1 MGVASAGSNIITST
15 ALALAGVFALAM
27 ALRARALPQP
37 LPPAMAS
44 LASVALVVL
53 AVDEGLEVHDRAGR
67 WLYNEHGVVAPGPV
81 NHVDDLFVLGYM
93 AAGAVG
99 FVALLPRLARYP
111 WFVAGLL
118 AAGALFAAGTAFDAL
133 GTNGTWT
140 EGVEETAEATG
151 AVALAVT
158 IGGQAMAGARVRPRA
173 DSVRPETGEHPPPIA
188 GSIDAAQNDASPI
201 TS

>member
-1 MGVASAGSNIITST
+1 MEVASAAANIITST

-27 ALRARALPQP
+27 ARRARAVPQP
-37 LPPAMAS
+37 LPPA
-44 LASVALVVL
+44 LASGAFVALVVL
-53 AVDEGLEVHDRAGR
+53 AVDEGLEVHDRTGR

-93 AAGAVG
+93 ALGAMG
-99 FVALLPRLARYP
+99 FAALLPRLARYP

-118 AAGALFAAGTAFDAL
+118 AAGALFGAGTAFDAL

-140 EGVEETAEATG
+140 DGAEETAEAAG

-158 IGGQAMAGARVRPRA
+158 IGVQAMAGVRVRPRA
-173 DSVRPETGEHPPPIA
+173 DSVRAEAREQPPPIA
-188 GSIDAAQNDASPI
+188 GSIDAAQHDAGPI
-201 TS
+201 IS

>member
-1 MGVASAGSNIITST
+1 MEVASAAANIITST

-27 ALRARALPQP
+27 ALRARALQR
-37 LPPAMAS
+37 LPPAIAS
-44 LASVALVVL
+44 AGFVGLVLL

-93 AAGAVG
+93 ALGAMG
-99 FVALLPRLARYP
+99 FAALLPRLARYP

-118 AAGALFAAGTAFDAL
+118 AAGALFGAGTAFDAL

-140 EGVEETAEATG
+140 DGAEETAEAAG

-158 IGGQAMAGARVRPRA
+158 IGVQAMADVRVHRRA
-173 DSVRPETGEHPPPIA
+173 DSVRAEAREQPPPIA
-188 GSIDAAQNDASPI
+188 GSIDAVQNDAGPVIS
-201 TS
+201 